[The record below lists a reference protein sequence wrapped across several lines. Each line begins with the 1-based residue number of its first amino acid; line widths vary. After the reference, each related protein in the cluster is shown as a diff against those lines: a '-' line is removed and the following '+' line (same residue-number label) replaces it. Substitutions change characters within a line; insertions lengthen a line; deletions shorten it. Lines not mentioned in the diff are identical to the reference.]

1 MTKSKV
7 VIQVKRLGT
16 VKLLDLTEGMDEGKA
31 KKLLTYVGQLET
43 SENRLAG
50 QIQNFYNAVS
60 HYDSP
65 TE

>member
-31 KKLLTYVGQLET
+31 KKT
-43 SENRLAG
+43 SYLRW
-50 QIQNFYNAVS
+50 
-60 HYDSP
+60 P
-65 TE
+65 TRNI